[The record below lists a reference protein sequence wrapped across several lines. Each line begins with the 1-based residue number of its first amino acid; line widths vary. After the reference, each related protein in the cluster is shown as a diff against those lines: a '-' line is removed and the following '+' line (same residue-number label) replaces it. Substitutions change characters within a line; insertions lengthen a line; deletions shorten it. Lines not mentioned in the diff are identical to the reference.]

1 VRVLFAA
8 LGTVEEACTRV
19 RIHQH
24 VPGLRSR
31 GIEATVVPF
40 YPRPP
45 ASTRPAAAPRRPAP
59 ARRLAHAVF
68 ELCRTLRIAR
78 LARDHDAVVL
88 QRVLLPPALQRL
100 LARHSP
106 RLLFDFDDAI
116 YTTHEG
122 ASAGP
127 PHAAARFDHMLA
139 LADAAITST
148 PRLAAR
154 ARPHCPR
161 VFVIPSAV
169 DCDRYRPHSGVGAG
183 GEVTIG
189 WIGRNSTTM
198 YLAPVLPVLAELR
211 QSRPDLRVVLVG
223 ARAGIGVGFAECP
236 PWSLDTELAQLARFD
251 IGIMPLSDDEWAR
264 GKGGY
269 KLLQYF
275 ACGIPAVASPVGANL
290 DIVRPG
296 ETGYLANDEHEW
308 REQLSR
314 LVRDAALRERLGA
327 AARRTAAR
335 DWSVATWSPR
345 LAAALEE
352 TVSLPRRT
360 ARARA

>member
-88 QRVLLPPALQRL
+88 QRVLLPPALQRM
-100 LARHSP
+100 LARHSR

-116 YTTHEG
+116 YTTHAG
-122 ASAGP
+122 ALPVP
-127 PHAAARFDHMLA
+127 PDTTFRFEHMLS
-139 LADAAITST
+139 LADAAIVST
-148 PRLAAR
+148 AHLAGR
-154 ARPHCPR
+154 ARPHTGR
-161 VFVIPSAV
+161 VFVVPSPV
-169 DCDRYRPHSGVGAG
+169 DCERYRPRPDLGPRN
-183 GEVTIG
+183 EVTIG
-189 WIGRNSTTM
+189 WIGRDSTTM
-198 YLAPVLPVLAELR
+198 YLTPVLPVLAELCR
-211 QSRPDLRVVLVG
+211 SNPRVRVALVG
-223 ARAGIGVGFAECP
+223 ALAGTGAGFAECP
-236 PWSLDTELAQLARFD
+236 PWSLDTELGELARFD
-251 IGIMPLSDDEWAR
+251 VGIMPLTDDEWAR

-275 ACGIPAVASPVGANL
+275 ACGVPAVASPVGANRE
-290 DIVRPG
+290 IVTPG
-296 ETGYLANDEHEW
+296 ETGFLAADAVDW
-308 REQLSR
+308 REHLSR
-314 LVRDAALRERLGA
+314 LIRDATLRARLA
-327 AARRTAAR
+327 ATARVAAKSEYSLAK
-335 DWSVATWSPR
+335 WTPR
-345 LAAALEE
+345 LADALEE
-352 TVSLPRRT
+352 TVEAAPNRR
-360 ARARA
+360 ALRR